1 MELRQF
7 LEKLKQN
14 GQLIEIDKKVKL
26 DFEFAAIENA
36 MEKEGRPAGLFTNT
50 DNPSGIPIVGGVLG
64 HMKRI
69 ALALDCTEQEIN
81 QKVDEA
87 LGRLMAPEVV
97 ENPPFLE
104 NIISGE
110 DINLLEQLPIPHH
123 NSGDA
128 GPYITGGIIVS
139 KDPETGRQNFS
150 FNRLQVKGPRKLGLM
165 MNEWRHIYQNFKKYE
180 AKGEDMPIAIA
191 IGVDPAVEI
200 STGFRIEED
209 EAYLAGALNGE
220 PLKVARGNA
229 VDINVPADTEILVEG
244 FVKIKEWED
253 EGPLAEFTGHYGEHQ
268 YMPVIEVTS
277 ICYRNNPIYQTIIP
291 ASNEH
296 INVGNVLSREPM
308 LKRMV
313 SHVSPNVTDV
323 HLTPYTGGF
332 MAIVALSKTNSGE
345 PKNVAM
351 AALMTHVN
359 IKIAV
364 VVDPDVNIYLPADIL
379 WAMSTR
385 VDANKDIVTVP
396 YAQGMENDPT
406 TDEEGMQ
413 TKFAI
418 DATIDLKI
426 KDDYRRVTYPAVDLD
441 AFLKQ

>member
-1 MELRQF
+1 MELRSF
-7 LEKLKQN
+7 LEKLRQN
-14 GQLIEIDKKVKL
+14 GQLLEIDKRVKL
-26 DFEFAAIENA
+26 DFEFAAIEDA
-36 MEKEGRPAGLFTNT
+36 MEKESRPAGLFTNT
-50 DNPSGIPIVGGVLG
+50 DHPSGIPVIGGVLG
-64 HMKRI
+64 TMKRI
-69 ALALDCTEQEIN
+69 ALALDCREPEIN
-81 QKVDEA
+81 QKVDAA
-87 LGRLMAPEVV
+87 LGNLIEPELV

-104 NIISGE
+104 NRITGD
-110 DINLLEQLPIPHH
+110 DINLREQLPIPYH
-123 NSGDA
+123 NPGDA

-165 MNEWRHIYQNFKKYE
+165 MNEWRHIFQFFRKYE
-180 AKGEDMPIAIA
+180 AKGENMPIAIA
-191 IGVDPAVEI
+191 IGVDPAVEM
-200 STGFRIEED
+200 STGFRIDED
-209 EAYLAGALNGE
+209 EAMLAGALNGA
-220 PLKVARGNA
+220 PLKVAAGS
-229 VDINVPADTEILVEG
+229 VGINVPADTEILVEG
-244 FVKIKEWED
+244 YVKVKEWED
-253 EGPLAEFTGHYGEHQ
+253 EGPLAEFTGHYGEHRD
-268 YMPVIEVTS
+268 MPVIEVTS
-277 ICYRNNPIYQTIIP
+277 ISYRNDPIYQTIVP

-296 INVGNVLSREPM
+296 VNVGNVLSREPM

-313 SHVSPNVTDV
+313 THVSPNVTDV

-332 MAIVALSKTNSGE
+332 MAVIALNKTNSGE
-345 PKNVAM
+345 PKNVAL

-364 VVDPDVNIYLPADIL
+364 IVDPDVNIYMPSDIL

-385 VDANKDIVTVP
+385 VDAKKDIITIP

-426 KDDYRRVTYPAVDLD
+426 KDDYKRVTYPAVDLD